1 MLYFTI
7 KAGECM
13 NSINIY
19 NLTRVSDNEDFAE
32 YEYILS
38 GRKDFQRTRIREKES
53 LIILVRELI
62 KAGAR
67 LEDLDNYFYSYT
79 IAHISKEFDLLRI

>member
-38 GRKDFQRTRIREKES
+38 GRKDFQRTRIRERKS
-53 LIILVRELI
+53 
-62 KAGAR
+62 
-67 LEDLDNYFYSYT
+67 
-79 IAHISKEFDLLRI
+79 HLLFL